1 MKIEKFQEMLLGN
14 GLAHGFEDME
24 IYYEKSKRFACDVYK
39 GELDHYETAEDGGL
53 SFRGIYN
60 GKMGYAYTEKF
71 DEQSISF
78 LLERAKA
85 NAEVIEEEEQDDI
98 FAGSDEY
105 EEKDFYSESLDKVS
119 IPEKIEFLK
128 EVERKVSNYDPR
140 IASLNYCKLIEQSK
154 ERLLANSKG
163 LVLHDRMNYIG
174 VVLSVVVKEAD
185 ETKSGF
191 KVKITRDFSK
201 LNVDEIAKEAAEEA
215 LSYLGEQSIPSK
227 KYPIIL
233 RKDAAAS
240 LLETFDSIFS
250 AEVAQK
256 GRSLLKDKVGEKIAA
271 DNVTIVDDPFYEEGF
286 ASRNFDGEGVASKL
300 CTVVENG
307 TLNTLLH
314 NRKTAKK
321 AGVETTA
328 HAYKSS
334 YKGTLVIAP
343 SNFYI
348 SPGEKAYD
356 ELIESQTE
364 AIIVTKLA
372 GLHSGADT
380 VSGDFSVAANGFYVK
395 EGKVETPVKQM
406 TIAGNF
412 FELLKRI
419 NEIGS
424 DLYVSSS
431 GIGSPSLLLKELS
444 VTVE

>member
-105 EEKDFYSESLDKVS
+105 EEKEFYSESLDEVS
-119 IPEKIEFLK
+119 IPEKIVFLK

-163 LVLHDRMNYIG
+163 LVLHDRMNYLG

-321 AGVETTA
+321 AGVETTG

-348 SPGEKAYD
+348 SPGEKTYD

-395 EGKVETPVKQM
+395 DGKVETPVKQM

-412 FELLKRI
+412 FELLKEI
-419 NEIGS
+419 QEIGS

-431 GIGSPSLLLKELS
+431 GIGSPSLLLKGLS

>member
-1 MKIEKFQEMLLGN
+1 MKIEKFQEMLLAQ
-14 GLAHGFEDME
+14 GLSHDFEDME

-39 GELDHYETAEDGGL
+39 GELDHYETAEDGGI

-71 DEQSISF
+71 DLESISF

-85 NAEVIEEEEQDDI
+85 NAKVIEEEEQDDI
-98 FAGSDEY
+98 FSGSDEY
-105 EEKDFYSESLDKVS
+105 EEKDFYSESLDAVP
-119 IPEKIEFLK
+119 IPDKIELLK
-128 EVERKVSNYDPR
+128 EIERKVSDYDPR

-163 LVLHDRMNYIG
+163 LVLHDRMNYLG
-174 VVLSVVVKEAD
+174 VVLSVVVKQGD

-191 KVKITRDFSK
+191 TVKVTKDFSE
-201 LNVDEIAKEAAEEA
+201 LNVDDIVKEAAEEA

-227 KYPIIL
+227 RYPIIL
-233 RKDAAAS
+233 RKDAAAD
-240 LLETFDSIFS
+240 LLDTFTSVFS

-271 DNVTIVDDPFYEEGF
+271 ENVKIVDDPFYEEGF
-286 ASRNFDGEGVASKL
+286 SSRNFDGEGVASKL
-300 CTVVENG
+300 CNVVENG

-314 NRKTAKK
+314 NQKTAKK
-321 AGVETTA
+321 AGVESTG
-328 HAYKSS
+328 HAYKPS

-348 SPGEKAYD
+348 IPSEKTYD
-356 ELIESQTE
+356 ELIASQNE
-364 AIIVTKLA
+364 AVIVTKLS

-395 EGKVETPVKQM
+395 DGKVETPVKQM

-412 FELLKRI
+412 FKLLKDI
-419 NEIGS
+419 QEIGS

-444 VTVE
+444 VTVD

>member
-1 MKIEKFQEMLLGN
+1 MKIEKFQEMLMGN
-14 GLAHGFEDME
+14 GLSHGFEDME

-53 SFRGIYN
+53 SFRGIFN

-71 DEQSISF
+71 DLESISF

-85 NAEVIEEEEQDDI
+85 NAETIEEEEQDDI
-98 FAGSDEY
+98 FSGSDEY
-105 EEKDFYSESLDKVS
+105 EEKDFYSEALDAVS
-119 IPEKIEFLK
+119 IPDKINFLK
-128 EVERKVSNYDPR
+128 EVEHKVSEFDPR

-163 LVLHDRMNYIG
+163 LVLHDRMNYLAL
-174 VVLSVVVKEAD
+174 VLSVVVKQEE

-191 KVKITRDFSK
+191 TVKITKDFSK
-201 LNVDEIAKEAAEEA
+201 LNPDEIAKEAAEEA

-233 RKDAAAS
+233 RKDAAAD
-240 LLETFDSIFS
+240 LLNTFTSVFS

-271 DNVTIVDDPFYEEGF
+271 ENVKIVDDPFYDEGF
-286 ASRNFDGEGVASKL
+286 SSRNFDGEGVASKV
-300 CTVVENG
+300 CNVVENG

-314 NRKTAKK
+314 NQKTAKK
-321 AGVETTA
+321 AGVESTG
-328 HAYKSS
+328 HAYKPS

-348 SPGEKAYD
+348 TPSEKTYD
-356 ELIESQTE
+356 ELVESQNE
-364 AIIVTKLA
+364 AIIVTKLS

-395 EGKVETPVKQM
+395 DGKVETPVKQM

-412 FELLKRI
+412 FDLLKNI
-419 NEIGS
+419 QEIGS

>member
-1 MKIEKFQEMLLGN
+1 MKIEKFQERLLEN
-14 GLAHGFEDME
+14 GLALGFEDME
-24 IYYEKSKRFACDVYK
+24 IFYEKSRRFACDVYK
-39 GELDHYETAEDGGL
+39 GELDHYEMAEDGGL
-53 SFRGIYN
+53 SFRGKFD
-60 GKMGYAYTEKF
+60 GKMGYAYTEKI
-71 DEQSISF
+71 DQDSISF

-98 FAGSDEY
+98 FEGSEEY
-105 EEKDFYSESLDKVS
+105 EEKDFYSESLDEVS
-119 IPEKIEFLK
+119 IPDKIEFLK
-128 EVERKVSNYDPR
+128 QVEHKVSSYDPR

-163 LVLHDRMNYIG
+163 LVLHDRMNYLG
-174 VVLSVVVKEAD
+174 VVLSVVVKQED

-191 KVKITRDFSK
+191 TVKITRDFSK

-227 KYPIIL
+227 RYPIIL
-233 RKDAAAS
+233 RKDAAAD
-240 LLETFDSIFS
+240 LLDTFTSVFS

-256 GRSLLKDKVGEKIAA
+256 GRSLLKDKVGETIAA
-271 DNVTIVDDPFYEEGF
+271 EKVSIVDDPFYEEGF
-286 ASRNFDGEGVASKL
+286 SSRNFDGEGVASKL
-300 CTVVENG
+300 CTVIKNG

-321 AGVETTA
+321 AGVETTG
-328 HAYKSS
+328 HAYKAS
-334 YKGTLVIAP
+334 YKGTLVISP

-348 SPGEKAYD
+348 QPGEKAYD
-356 ELIESQTE
+356 ELIGSQSE
-364 AIIVTKLA
+364 AIIVTKLS
-372 GLHSGADT
+372 GLHSGTDT

-395 EGKVETPVKQM
+395 DGKVETPVKQM

-412 FELLKRI
+412 FELLKKI
-419 NEIGS
+419 QEIGS

-431 GIGSPSLLLKELS
+431 GIGSPSLLLKDLS

>member
-53 SFRGIYN
+53 SFRGIFN

-71 DEQSISF
+71 DHESISF
-78 LLERAKA
+78 LLESAKA
-85 NAEVIEEEEQDDI
+85 NAEIIEEEEQDDI
-98 FAGSDEY
+98 FEGSDEY
-105 EEKDFYSESLDKVS
+105 EERNFYSESLDEVS
-119 IPEKIEFLK
+119 IPDKIDLLK
-128 EVERKVSNYDPR
+128 KVERKIFDYDPR
-140 IASLNYCKLIEQSK
+140 IASLNYCKLIDQSK

-163 LVLHDRMNYIG
+163 LVLHDRMNFLG
-174 VVLSVVVKEAD
+174 VVLSVVVKQGD

-191 KVKITRDFSK
+191 TVKITKGFSK

-233 RKDAAAS
+233 RKEAAAN
-240 LLETFDSIFS
+240 LLDTFTTVFS

-271 DNVTIVDDPFYEEGF
+271 ETLTIVDDPFYEEGF
-286 ASRNFDGEGVASKL
+286 ASRIFDGEGVASKL

-321 AGVETTA
+321 AGVETTG

-348 SPGEKAYD
+348 KPGEKSYD
-356 ELIESQTE
+356 ELIESQKE
-364 AIIVTKLA
+364 AVIVTKLS

-395 EGKVETPVKQM
+395 DGKVETPVKQM
-406 TIAGNF
+406 TIAGNL
-412 FELLKRI
+412 FELLKDI
-419 NEIGS
+419 QEIGS